1 MRAGSSAEAVAA
13 ETGWPLDKVERY
25 AGPLLAERAYVAQ
38 LAQAVEVRR
47 SGGAVTG
54 VGVTLADT
62 VARVLWDEG
71 MNRASVT
78 WDARRRDDGKWVVT
92 ASFIDEQGP
101 VRAAWTY
108 DSAGR
113 NLHPI
118 DEAAR
123 RLMGITSAPLGESRM
138 APPLTTGYEAE
149 PNDAVETRRPRLVS
163 LHAVPE
169 ASVGTRG
176 ALDSLADRTYDE
188 PAPGENRLEQEERL
202 LEHERRE
209 HELREHELREHQL
222 REQELRE
229 HELREHQMRER
240 EMREHE
246 LREHQRREQELVE
259 RERELRAQQAREQA
273 RQLEQATAHEARGV
287 AHNPTVALHREE
299 EPPNSGG
306 KPKPKAKSRRAS
318 VPSWDEILFGATR
331 GDES

>member
-1 MRAGSSAEAVAA
+1 
-13 ETGWPLDKVERY
+13 
-25 AGPLLAERAYVAQ
+25 
-38 LAQAVEVRR
+38 
-47 SGGAVTG
+47 
-54 VGVTLADT
+54 
-62 VARVLWDEG
+62 

-92 ASFIDEQGP
+92 ASFTTVRGP
-101 VRAAWTY
+101 VQAAWTY

-123 RLMGITSAPLGESRM
+123 RLMGVASADTSA
-138 APPLTTGYEAE
+138 APALSTVRDAE
-149 PNDAVETRRPRLVS
+149 PEESVGGGRPRLVS
-163 LHAVPE
+163 LHAVSESP
-169 ASVGTRG
+169 VGTRG
-176 ALDSLADRTYDE
+176 TLDALADRTFDGQ
-188 PAPGENRLEQEERL
+188 APESSRLEQEERL

-209 HELREHELREHQL
+209 HELREHELREHQR

-240 EMREHE
+240 ELREHE
-246 LREHQRREQELVE
+246 LREHQRREQELIE

-273 RQLEQATAHEARGV
+273 RQLEQASATEARGV
-287 AHNPTVALHREE
+287 AHQPTVALPREE

-306 KPKPKAKSRRAS
+306 KPKPKPKSRRAS

-331 GDES
+331 GDDS

>member
-1 MRAGSSAEAVAA
+1 
-13 ETGWPLDKVERY
+13 
-25 AGPLLAERAYVAQ
+25 
-38 LAQAVEVRR
+38 
-47 SGGAVTG
+47 
-54 VGVTLADT
+54 
-62 VARVLWDEG
+62 

-92 ASFIDEQGP
+92 ASFTTVRGP
-101 VRAAWTY
+101 VQAAWTY

-123 RLMGITSAPLGESRM
+123 RLMGVVSEAPSEQRAAPTLATVREFEPDEDSR
-138 APPLTTGYEAE
+138 
-149 PNDAVETRRPRLVS
+149 DIRPRLVS
-163 LHAVPE
+163 LHSVPE
-169 ASVGTRG
+169 APVGTRG

-188 PAPGENRLEQEERL
+188 PAAGASRLEQEERL

-209 HELREHELREHQL
+209 HELREHELREHQM

-240 EMREHE
+240 ELREHE
-246 LREHQRREQELVE
+246 LREHQRREQELLE

-273 RQLEQATAHEARGV
+273 RHLEQSAAADSRGV
-287 AHNPTVALHREE
+287 AHQPTVALPREE

>member
-1 MRAGSSAEAVAA
+1 M
-13 ETGWPLDKVERY
+13 
-25 AGPLLAERAYVAQ
+25 
-38 LAQAVEVRR
+38 
-47 SGGAVTG
+47 TG

-92 ASFIDEQGP
+92 ASFTTVRGP
-101 VRAAWTY
+101 VQAAWTY

-123 RLMGITSAPLGESRM
+123 RLMGITSEPLGESRI
-138 APPLTTGYEAE
+138 ASPLTAGYEAE
-149 PNDAVETRRPRLVS
+149 PNDAVETGRPRLVS

-176 ALDSLADRTYDE
+176 ALDSLAGRTYDE
-188 PAPGENRLEQEERL
+188 PAPGESRLEQEERL